1 MPRETSEPNRDF
13 LELLLPNQ
21 RSLRN
26 FLYSIHPQAQ
36 DLDDLMQET
45 CLSLWNK
52 FGTFDHSRE
61 FLPWAMRLAYFEVLR
76 FRKDRSRDR
85 LVFSDEMVEQLA
97 EETIDS
103 PGEDRMREALAHCL
117 GKLDEKARKVLE
129 ARYARGTSIQ
139 DLAEARHESPHRLY
153 RILEKSRASLV
164 ACVQRQLRHGSDIS
178 SPAPAS

>member
-1 MPRETSEPNRDF
+1 MPQGSSEPNRDF
-13 LELLLPNQ
+13 IELLLPNQ
-21 RSLRN
+21 RAIRN

-52 FGTFDHSRE
+52 FATFDSTRE
-61 FLPWAMRLAYFEVLR
+61 FLPWAMRMAYFEVLR

-97 EETIDS
+97 EES
-103 PGEDRMREALAHCL
+103 VQLPGGDDLREALNRCL
-117 GKLDEKARKVLE
+117 GKLDEKARTVLE

-164 ACVQRQLRHGSDIS
+164 ACVQRQLRHASDLS
-178 SPAPAS
+178 HPSPTA